1 MRALLAA
8 LLATTAFPAFADT
21 ITAGSQITSVT
32 VYPQG
37 AKITREVTFDSPSAG
52 THELLITDLP
62 ADTAPGLMQLAAAEG
77 VLTGAFSL
85 RSDRLPPRGEVLT
98 PDQQA
103 AKATVEAAEAGL
115 RAATTAVE
123 AGNARIQA
131 ANARAGYLASI
142 SGQPPEG
149 ATAETL
155 RDFAKVIGEETLAA
169 AGEASAARADL
180 WPAQK
185 ALEEA
190 QKALA
195 DAEASFAA
203 LPSAAQDYAV
213 LSVSF
218 EGAEAGSKTITLT
231 HYVDAASWR
240 PFYDLRLTRKNGAG
254 LTIDR
259 SVLVSQ
265 ETGEDWSGVDL
276 TLSSSRPSEQ
286 SAPSTLWPWQ
296 RWIEKE
302 QPPAAEMARS
312 MGAGQMDMAPAP
324 TAVAAEPAIL
334 RANAAM
340 EGDTVVYHYPR
351 KVDIADGVEDL
362 RLSLDQLQAAP
373 DVFALAVPSRDQS
386 AFVMAKFINSSGEP
400 LLPGEALLYREG
412 VLVGTTS
419 LGLIP
424 AGKETEIAFGAL
436 DSITL
441 SRDMPQRDSGQ
452 TGVFSTSNQLSETA
466 ILRIGNLGSES
477 WPVKVIDQVPY
488 SEQQDLSV
496 KTTISPHP
504 TVTDVEGQRGI
515 MAWEFDLEAG
525 AKQEISLG
533 YTMSWPDGMVLR

>member
-21 ITAGSQITSVT
+21 ITAGSQIISVT

-37 AKITREVTFDSPSAG
+37 AKITREVTFESPSAG
-52 THELLITDLP
+52 AHELLITDLP
-62 ADTAPGLMQLAAAEG
+62 AGTEPGLMQLAAAEG
-77 VLTGAFSL
+77 ISTGAFSL
-85 RSDRLPPRGEVLT
+85 RSDRLPPRDEALT
-98 PDQQA
+98 PDQEA
-103 AKATVEAAEAGL
+103 AKATVEAAEAAL
-115 RAATTAVE
+115 RAATSVVD

-131 ANARAGYLASI
+131 ATARAGYLASI

-155 RDFAKVIGEETLAA
+155 REFAKVIGEETLAA
-169 AGEASAARADL
+169 AEEASAARADL

-203 LPSAAQDYAV
+203 LPSRAQDYTV
-213 LSVSF
+213 LSVGF
-218 EGAEAGSKTITLT
+218 ESAGAGTRTITLS

-240 PFYDLRLTRKNGAG
+240 PFYDLRLTRKDGGG

-302 QPPAAEMARS
+302 QPPALERARNMGAAEM
-312 MGAGQMDMAPAP
+312 DMVIAPAL
-324 TAVAAEPAIL
+324 AAEPAPIS
-334 RANAAM
+334 ASAAM

-362 RLSLDQLQAAP
+362 RLSLDPLQAEP
-373 DVFALAVPSRDQS
+373 GIFALAVPSRDQS
-386 AFVMAKFINSSGEP
+386 AFVMAKFTNSSGEP

-412 VLVGTTS
+412 VLVGSTS

-466 ILRIGNLGSES
+466 ILRIENLGSES

-496 KTTISPHP
+496 KTTISPQP